1 MPEVVGS
8 PTVDGTRDL
17 VSRAEIHD
25 LVVEFYREV
34 VFDDLLAPIFGEV
47 AEVDWSQH
55 IPKLIDYWCR
65 ILLREGSYA
74 GAVTAAHR
82 HLHSVVPVR
91 AEHCDRWYVL
101 WANSVDARWA
111 GPTAD
116 RAKSHA
122 ASLMAGMAKHIFG
135 FEWAPPAG

>member
-1 MPEVVGS
+1 MPEVVES
-8 PTVDGTRDL
+8 PPIDATRDL

-34 VFDDLLAPIFGEV
+34 VFDDLLAPVFGEV
-47 AEVDWSQH
+47 AEVDWPQH

-65 ILLREGSYA
+65 ILLREGGYA

-82 HLHSVVPVR
+82 HLHSVEPVR